1 MLSILNLRKFKVRY
15 LIFVVLLV
23 LAFLVRWQRFD
34 YPLAI
39 DGGEGSR
46 DYLVANHILVYQEF
60 PLIGPWNA
68 ASDGSLQNSPVYFY
82 LLSLFLVIKDSVI
95 LLGIVNIL
103 LQLLSITLIFLIAL
117 YAFGFGTALL
127 AALIFSF
134 GPEAL
139 RQSNYVWQPYVM
151 QPLALLSLLLLLI
164 FYTKKNYTYLVA
176 GILTLT
182 FANALHNSAFSLVPL
197 YLIIAFFALKQQG
210 KGTKY
215 YLFTLGAFVSSLLVF
230 YLPVIYSGLSQAGNG
245 GLETTQDFLIGSTTE
260 FIPHLTN
267 VWTNLIHFF
276 SLDVNNYTPG
286 LNKYVTAVILIC
298 LAFYFCVLKNL
309 KLEKKYTLVTVLFL
323 AQTIL
328 LSTVLRSTQVIF
340 YLTPIYGLF
349 AILIGELVYRIFS
362 QKKYLW
368 IPGIVLIFLLL
379 RAVTLNF
386 QTLSPIFNPK
396 TPLLDISQRDNSQ
409 AIKASVNKVKTSVN
423 KIQKDRGY
431 QKLDFFQIQSYR
443 TGSYP
448 VSSAVLWAPLE
459 KELGSKFV
467 KVSNNTDS
475 LEQTN
480 SNDYAFLACF
490 GVENQIYGSQDC
502 LNRFSLQNPGYSVSE
517 KIYSNPQLSI
527 YLTKLD
533 KKIDWMNLNG
543 SP

>member
-1 MLSILNLRKFKVRY
+1 M
-15 LIFVVLLV
+15 
-23 LAFLVRWQRFD
+23 
-34 YPLAI
+34 
-39 DGGEGSR
+39 
-46 DYLVANHILVYQEF
+46 
-60 PLIGPWNA
+60 
-68 ASDGSLQNSPVYFY
+68 
-82 LLSLFLVIKDSVI
+82 
-95 LLGIVNIL
+95 
-103 LQLLSITLIFLIAL
+103 
-117 YAFGFGTALL
+117 
-127 AALIFSF
+127 
-134 GPEAL
+134 
-139 RQSNYVWQPYVM
+139 
-151 QPLALLSLLLLLI
+151 
-164 FYTKKNYTYLVA
+164 
-176 GILTLT
+176 
-182 FANALHNSAFSLVPL
+182 
-197 YLIIAFFALKQQG
+197 
-210 KGTKY
+210 
-215 YLFTLGAFVSSLLVF
+215 
-230 YLPVIYSGLSQAGNG
+230 
-245 GLETTQDFLIGSTTE
+245 
-260 FIPHLTN
+260 
-267 VWTNLIHFF
+267 
-276 SLDVNNYTPG
+276 
-286 LNKYVTAVILIC
+286 
-298 LAFYFCVLKNL
+298 
-309 KLEKKYTLVTVLFL
+309 
-323 AQTIL
+323 
-328 LSTVLRSTQVIF
+328 
-340 YLTPIYGLF
+340 
-349 AILIGELVYRIFS
+349 
-362 QKKYLW
+362 
-368 IPGIVLIFLLL
+368 IFLLL